1 MNSIIKKYVNWL
13 VDHPYR
19 VILGVALI
27 TLFFAFQLHNLFM
40 ILDPKRILPQDHP
53 FVQLNNKIEKT
64 FGGSRVVV
72 IGVSVKEGDI
82 FNPVTLAKIKR
93 ITEEVKKV
101 PGILEENVVSI
112 ADRKIK
118 FINASRGGMDI
129 RPMMSEVP
137 ATREGFEELKKNLFS
152 NDLYIK
158 SLVSEDGKS
167 AAIITDFRSGVLSPE
182 DSDSKPGS
190 TAGGKPWW
198 NPDKK
203 GGLDKQASPVGKPG
217 FGGNESEANGPLNK
231 TDQQASPVG
240 KPGFGGNESEA
251 NGPLNKTDQ
260 QASPVG
266 KPGFG
271 GIGGATAPH
280 GPPQEMQATQAPNKW
295 WNGEKK
301 GASSNGGT
309 TYDVLFGLV
318 IRLIYGNSA
327 WPAGGENPYWTSDS
341 TIYKKLH
348 AIIDPEKDSNTTISL
363 GGLPVALSFLEADT
377 DVMNGI
383 VFPIAFVI
391 IMAVLFLSFKS
402 LQGMV
407 IPILTA
413 LLSVVWA
420 LGLVGLLGIPLDP
433 FTKTLTPLLIVAIA
447 AGHSIQ
453 ILKRYYEEYAISQN
467 HREAVRE
474 STLKMAPVMLTA
486 GLVASAS
493 FASLVTFHLKTFQ
506 AFGLLTA
513 FGILSAVA
521 LELSFIPA
529 FRIIVKPG
537 IKPAR
542 LTLSSLDRAL
552 ASWGAAI
559 PKQKFKILSAGI
571 LFLAVS
577 SVGASHVKVNN
588 SLKNQ
593 FFEKTEL
600 RQSDRA
606 INRAFGGTSTFYI
619 LIDGKKADRL
629 KDPNVMAGIEGLQKV
644 LESTPGVGKTQS
656 YVDYLKK
663 MNRSIHGGDPA
674 WEKIP
679 ESRQAAAE
687 YLFLY
692 SISGNPADFN
702 RLVNYDYQQ
711 AVIWTF
717 LKSDSTDLAERLIK
731 EVEAYKPGHFDSDI
745 SVGVAGS
752 SPVTVALNET
762 MVKGKVQNVLQVS
775 GITFVIASLVF
786 RSLLGGLLVLIPVL
800 LAVLINFGVMGFSG
814 LTLGIG
820 TATISA
826 MSVGLGAD
834 YAIYFIFRLKEEY
847 QKASNVAT
855 ASESAG
861 ATQAP
866 LKAPPNVATAGKASE
881 RGGLHP
887 ALPVRGATQAA
898 LIDTAIQKTM
908 TTAGKSILYVAF
920 AISAGCATLIFP
932 GYYLHTEGI
941 LVPLAMLTSSIG
953 AISLI
958 PALMAWLRP
967 QFVFGEK

>member
-1 MNSIIKKYVNWL
+1 MIKKYVNWL

-19 VILGVALI
+19 VIFIVTLI

-53 FVQLNNKIEKT
+53 FVQLNNQIEKT

-93 ITEEVKKV
+93 ITEAVKKV

-118 FINASRGGMDI
+118 FINASAGGMDI

-137 ATREGFEELKKNLFS
+137 ATKEGLEELKKNLYS
-152 NDLYIK
+152 NDLYVK

-167 AAIITDFRSGVLSPE
+167 AAIITDFRSGVLSPTG
-182 DSDSKPGS
+182 SGSKPGS
-190 TAGGKPWW
+190 TAGGNPWW
-198 NPDKK
+198 NPDGTPDKK
-203 GGLDKQASPVGKPG
+203 NLQPVSPGGEPGSGGIEGDPASKASERGGLQPASPVGG
-217 FGGNESEANGPLNK
+217 
-231 TDQQASPVG
+231 
-240 KPGFGGNESEA
+240 
-251 NGPLNKTDQ
+251 
-260 QASPVG
+260 
-266 KPGFG
+266 
-271 GIGGATAPH
+271 
-280 GPPQEMQATQAPNKW
+280 ATQAPNKW
-295 WNGEKK
+295 WNGDKK
-301 GASSNGGT
+301 GASSPTAKGGT
-309 TYDVLFGLV
+309 TYDVLFGMV
-318 IRLIYGNSA
+318 NRLIYGSSP
-327 WPAGGENPYWTSDS
+327 WPIGGDNPYWTSDS

-348 AIIDPEKDSNTTISL
+348 SIIDLEKDGNTEVYL

-377 DVMNGI
+377 NVMNGI

-391 IMAVLFLSFKS
+391 IMGVLFLSFKS

-453 ILKRYYEEYAISQN
+453 ILKRYYEEYAVSQN

-474 STLKMAPVMLTA
+474 STLKMAPIMLTA

-513 FGILSAVA
+513 FGILSAVV

-529 FRIIVKPG
+529 FRIMIKPG
-537 IKPAR
+537 VKAAR
-542 LTLSSLDRAL
+542 ETPSSLDRVL

-559 PKQKFKILSAGI
+559 PRQKFKILLAGV
-571 LFLAVS
+571 LFLVIS
-577 SVGASHVKVNN
+577 LVGASQVRVNN

-606 INRAFGGTSTFYI
+606 INQAFGGTSTFYI

-629 KDPNVMAGIEGLQKV
+629 KDPGIMAGIEGLQRL
-644 LESTPGVGKTQS
+644 LESIPGVGKTQS

-663 MNRSIHGGDPA
+663 MNRSIHGGDPV

-717 LKSDSTDLAERLIK
+717 LKTDSTDLAERLIK

-762 MVKGKVQNVLQVS
+762 MVKGKVQNILQVS
-775 GITFVIASLVF
+775 GLTFVIASLVF

-800 LAVLINFGVMGFSG
+800 LAVFINFGIMGFSG

-834 YAIYFIFRLKEEY
+834 YAIYFIFRLKEEF
-847 QKASNVAT
+847 KKFSDIDPAS
-855 ASESAG
+855 
-861 ATQAP
+861 
-866 LKAPPNVATAGKASE
+866 KASE

-887 ALPVRGATQAA
+887 ALPVGGATQAP
-898 LIDTAIQKTM
+898 LESAISKTM
-908 TTAGKSILYVAF
+908 STAGKSILYVAF

-932 GYYLHTEGI
+932 GYYLHAEGI
-941 LVPLAMLTSSIG
+941 LVPLAMLTSSLG

-967 QFVFGEK
+967 KFIFGPAKMM